1 MSLQSRL
8 KTYWMPSEQNTSNST
23 TNNNSNII
31 SGDPLW
37 IIDPSIL
44 YSTGKLMDF
53 IPLESQTF
61 SEKINAIIRMSIYT
75 ALLLYLYYGNASYL
89 YIIIVAMIVSYLY
102 VALETKKNINKT
114 TTEGFE
120 PVADTVSKTPEYFSE
135 LNQEYA
141 SASITP
147 TSADSCT
154 RPTADNPFMNF
165 TMADRTNI
173 SSDGKIINRAAA
185 CDTNDASIKSEI
197 RTTFNEG
204 LYLDVN
210 DLFERHNSQRE
221 FYTMPSTTLY
231 SDPEG
236 KFKNW
241 LYNSP
246 STCKED
252 TTKCQVYE
260 DIRAE
265 SRQPLLRD

>member
-1 MSLQSRL
+1 MTLETSF
-8 KTYWMPSEQNTSNST
+8 KTSQMPSEENTSNST
-23 TNNNSNII
+23 

-44 YSTGKLMDF
+44 YSPNKLMDF
-53 IPLESQTF
+53 IPLDSQTL
-61 SEKINAIIRMSIYT
+61 SEKINALIRMSIYT
-75 ALLLYLYYGNASYL
+75 SLLLYLYYGNASYL
-89 YIIIVAMIVSYLY
+89 YIIIFAMIVSYVY
-102 VALETKKNINKT
+102 IVLETKKNTIKT
-114 TTEGFE
+114 TERFE
-120 PVADTVSKTPEYFSE
+120 PVIDTVSKTPEYFSE

-147 TSADSCT
+147 TSASSCT
-154 RPTADNPFMNF
+154 HPTIDNPFMNF

-173 SSDGKIINRAAA
+173 SSDGKIINRAPA

-197 RTTFNEG
+197 RTSFNEG

-241 LYNSP
+241 LYNTP